1 MIATLIKVIF
11 YLFLIQIVVSILKSL
26 FSFKITNKSEK
37 ENDVIDVDFEE
48 VE

>member
-1 MIATLIKVIF
+1 MIPTLIKVIF

-26 FSFKITNKSEK
+26 FSLKITNNSEK
-37 ENDVIDVDFEE
+37 ENDIIDVDYEE